1 MEGQTGKELTE
12 NNDQTLVHY
21 RSQVIALELQGHG
34 HTNDLDRPL
43 TCEQMAADTAALL
56 KQLKIKNADF
66 FGYSLGGVVALGV
79 AIRHP
84 DLVRKL
90 AILGSGAGALKDIFE
105 PESYKQYQSL
115 PADFAPP
122 VLKEPYD
129 RRN

>member
-66 FGYSLGGVVALGV
+66 FGYSLGESPLWESPFD
-79 AIRHP
+79 IRIWCASWP
-84 DLVRKL
+84 SWVR
-90 AILGSGAGALKDIFE
+90 A
-105 PESYKQYQSL
+105 PEL
-115 PADFAPP
+115 
-122 VLKEPYD
+122 
-129 RRN
+129 